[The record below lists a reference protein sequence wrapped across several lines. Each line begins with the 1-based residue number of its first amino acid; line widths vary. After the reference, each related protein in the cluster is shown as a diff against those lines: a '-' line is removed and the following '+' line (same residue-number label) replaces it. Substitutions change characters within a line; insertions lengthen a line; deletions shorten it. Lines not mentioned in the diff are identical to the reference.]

1 MARARSRRFAARRS
15 TRTWQVA
22 ALVAAAAL
30 AAAGCSSSSSS
41 SGTSASSSSSTPA
54 SGTSTAPGN
63 ATSGTVNWWAS
74 PINTSGKDVRQVLIS
89 DFEKAYPGIKVTLTS
104 APTNT
109 DTNRAT
115 LATDIS
121 GGSATPDVFMG
132 DVIWPAQFGAHQLAV
147 PLSDYLPSSYFAQF
161 APGLVQGA
169 TYNGKVYGSPM
180 FEDNGFL
187 YYRKDLLTKENLPVP
202 TTWEQL
208 LSESETLQKAG
219 LVKYGY
225 VFQGA
230 SYEGLTCN
238 YMEFL
243 TSAGGMATNADY
255 STATLDSAASIKA
268 VTFMRSLVT
277 SGVSPASVTT
287 FQEAQAMSTFAAGKR
302 RVPAELGLRLRRLPG
317 PGHPDRR
324 QGRRGAA
331 ADVPGHARPRVLQ
344 HRRLELVHQPAQQE
358 HRGGPDLHQVAGLHP
373 GPDGPR
379 HGVLVD
385 PDRGVGADL
394 PRGPRQEPGAGHR
407 GEGQAGPAA
416 RGHAQLPAAEHR
428 DLHQRE
434 LGAGRL
440 DLTVGGHVGGPIS
453 RQHGPRPAPPAA
465 CNRIADAQGQQVAP
479 HACWP
484 WAAFR
489 VTNITWAG
497 RGELPPGTKG

>member
-1 MARARSRRFAARRS
+1 MARQRSAEYSSRRLRG
-15 TRTWQVA
+15 WQLA
-22 ALVAAAAL
+22 ALVAAGSL

-41 SGTSASSSSSTPA
+41 SSSST
-54 SGTSTAPGN
+54 TSTSSSPAVSSSVSAAPGN
-63 ATSGTVNWWAS
+63 ATSGTINWWAS

-187 YYRKDLLTKENLPVP
+187 YYRKDLLAKENLPVP

-243 TSAGGMATNADY
+243 TSAGGVATN
-255 STATLDSAASIKA
+255 STYTQASLDSAASVKA

-287 FQEAQAMSTFAAGKR
+287 FQEAQAMSTFAAGNAAFLR
-302 RVPAELGLRLRRLPG
+302 NWDYAYADSQVPGTPTVGKVGVAPLPTFQG
-317 PGHPDRR
+317 MPYPGYSNIGGWNSYINPHSKNI
-324 QGRRGAA
+324 A
-331 ADVPGHARPRVLQ
+331 ADLTFIKWLASTQAQTDLAVVSSSIPTVESVRTNPTILAKSPVLATAAKVK
-344 HRRLELVHQPAQQE
+344 LV
-358 HRGGPDLHQVAGLHP
+358 
-373 GPDGPR
+373 
-379 HGVLVD
+379 
-385 PDRGVGADL
+385 
-394 PRGPRQEPGAGHR
+394 
-407 GEGQAGPAA
+407 
-416 RGHAQLPAAEHR
+416 
-428 DLHQRE
+428 
-434 LGAGRL
+434 
-440 DLTVGGHVGGPIS
+440 
-453 RQHGPRPAPPAA
+453 PRPAGTPNYPQLSTAIYTNVNSALAGSTSPSAA
-465 CNRIADAQGQQVAP
+465 MSAAQS
-479 HACWP
+479 
-484 WAAFR
+484 AAN
-489 VTNITWAG
+489 TALSSSAG
-497 RGELPPGTKG
+497 GL